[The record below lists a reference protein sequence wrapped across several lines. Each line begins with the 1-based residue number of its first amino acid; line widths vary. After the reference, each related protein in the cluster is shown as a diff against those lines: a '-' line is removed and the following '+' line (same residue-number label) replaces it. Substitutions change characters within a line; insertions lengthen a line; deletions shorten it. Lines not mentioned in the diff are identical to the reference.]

1 MSKTRYVFGLVC
13 AIAMFVFILFVDIG
27 EGIMTKLG
35 VAYIA
40 AATAAELIWWDS
52 LAVRISFFLLKFT
65 GTVFLFWFGILFS
78 GIILFII
85 AILIAAPVFG
95 FMASLLGAAATVL
108 LGLSAV
114 FFPFHI
120 FTHAGDT
127 Y

>member
-1 MSKTRYVFGLVC
+1 MSKFRYVFGLIC
-13 AIAMFVFILFVDIG
+13 AIAAFIFILFVDLG
-27 EGIMTKLG
+27 EGFMTKLG
-35 VAYIA
+35 VAYVA
-40 AATAAELIWWDS
+40 AATAAEIIWWDS

-78 GIILFII
+78 GVIFFII

-108 LGLSAV
+108 LGLSAI
-114 FFPFHI
+114 FFPFHV
-120 FTHAGDT
+120 FSHAGDS